1 MKYVIIFILVLIII
15 YLLNTIEKFQGSMM
29 VPLFDINSYIEK
41 IECSPY
47 QKHSVNCYKQIIK
60 KHIEYLKKGLIKIY
74 SDRIIKKEITKLDI
88 KSDKC
93 YETLNDFPSGIVSNL
108 IDFNNDTTDATD
120 KIKSLISSKTYF
132 NLEEVGFIQMYK
144 AIQQNLKKYNSDK
157 LLIVPIPDLQEIY
170 IEDKDNCEIVNTL
183 NNENIDTFIRQ
194 NIVKHFL
201 TRIIMILDNIDTDTM
216 NGTIEMYDV
225 KILENA
231 LNNGII
237 DENTS
242 NMKTISERVMA
253 SLGVVSR
260 TVSKY
265 YCSEYVNCCH
275 KENCKKIQSM
285 IIKTKSEKETGY
297 KKMLL
302 LYEKKHKKCVDSN
315 KNMKKQSKLCKK

>member
-1 MKYVIIFILVLIII
+1 
-15 YLLNTIEKFQGSMM
+15 

-41 IECSPY
+41 IECTPY
-47 QKHSVNCYKQIIK
+47 EKHSVNCYKQIIK
-60 KHIEYLKKGLIKIY
+60 KHIEELKEGLITIY
-74 SDRIIKKEITKLDI
+74 SDIIIKKEITKLDI

-93 YETLNDFPSGIVSNL
+93 YETLNNFPSGIVSNL
-108 IDFNNDTTDATD
+108 IKFNNDTSDATD

-157 LLIVPIPDLQEIY
+157 LLIVPIPDLQEVY
-170 IEDKDNCEIVNTL
+170 IEDKYNCEIVNTL

-201 TRIIMILDNIDTDTM
+201 TRIIMILDNIDTDIM

-242 NMKTISERVMA
+242 DMTTISKRVMA
-253 SLGVVSR
+253 SFGVISR

-275 KENCKKIQSM
+275 KENCKNIQSM
-285 IIKTKSEKETGY
+285 IVTTKNEKKTGY
-297 KKMLL
+297 KKMVL